1 MTDDR
6 FNISSV
12 ETYLDKIL
20 KGRVSKNMY
29 AGTLPNTLPE
39 EMADCV
45 LIDCGGAIND
55 HGPYSKGV
63 VNIFLYAQPTSNGRK
78 NVAALSRMEKAINK
92 VLDDAG
98 DETYVLTQLYRDS
111 DYDTNYNMHYIIVA
125 VNLLI
130 K

>member
-1 MTDDR
+1 MNDNA
-6 FNISSV
+6 NISAI

-20 KGRVSKNMY
+20 KGKVSKNVY

-39 EMADCV
+39 GLTDCV
-45 LIDCGGAIND
+45 LIDCGNAISDYNA
-55 HGPYSKGV
+55 YAKGI

-78 NVAALSRMEKAINK
+78 NVALLSQLERKLNQ
-92 VLDDAG
+92 VLEYNVDP
-98 DETYVLTQLYRDS
+98 TYVLTTLYRDS

-125 VNLLI
+125 VNLII